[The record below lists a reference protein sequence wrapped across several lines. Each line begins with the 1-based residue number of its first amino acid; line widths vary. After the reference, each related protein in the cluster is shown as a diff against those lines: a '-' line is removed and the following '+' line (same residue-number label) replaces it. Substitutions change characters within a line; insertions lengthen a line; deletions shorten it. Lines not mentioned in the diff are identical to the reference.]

1 MAYSSS
7 AVKLHATNALHA
19 VAVRTLRTLAHY
31 TDCSRQRSQTGH
43 ALAAALQRHWQTPHY
58 RQLVRRSL
66 TAADRA
72 LLQAWWQGQ
81 QPLPTPQALD
91 LWRWQAPWPTL
102 EQLSSEQRLA
112 ALGLVV
118 PIRTTT
124 GRTVVLINDTSR
136 WLRRTPPLPPT
147 PVAASLQALF
157 QAVVA
162 LLAACANTPQPRQA
176 AGLALHI
183 AQSAGWL
190 ADRLNQWRITPRGRV
205 WLHSPIAEQQ
215 RLLHQ
220 QLITCNPPARGLVAW
235 RSPDWAALFADL
247 ERLMEAQAQR
257 RSMDVAALLHD
268 HPAWNG
274 LPAAQQIRL
283 VHGWLRTVLQPAG
296 VVSLA
301 KGWLFWHGWQ
311 QLAAQA
317 PAFDG
322 LRLPKRAALP
332 AALQVWGLTWGMATS
347 HGWRITH
354 ASVTA
359 RLQQGLDLNG
369 FWQPIDQWYAER
381 PALIQALIAKLQAT
395 PPLRLRR
402 ITLLEGSPEAV
413 ASAHANW
420 QIQAYLQPGF
430 DQAQRVVCQGAEQ
443 VVAKV
448 LGLHAT
454 PTPSLDT
461 QTSIQIMALRIAAQ
475 HLPSHR
481 LAFNQ
486 QAQHLLAELSFEQ
499 RCIIDDDWERLQL
512 SDAPDLLASSQALA
526 VGQQPRAQITV
537 EQARQTCRQAINNQ
551 QSVTV
556 RYYTPAEHRITTRTI
571 RPLELTS
578 TGMRGWCELRQQERA
593 FRFDRILAIEA
604 NTS

>member
-91 LWRWQAPWPTL
+91 LWRWQAPWPEL
-102 EQLSSEQRLA
+102 AQLSSTQRLA
-112 ALGLVV
+112 ALGLVL

-124 GRTVVLINDTSR
+124 GRKVGLINDTSR
-136 WLRRTPPLPPT
+136 WLRRTPPLPST
-147 PVAASLQALF
+147 PVAASFQALF
-157 QAVVA
+157 QTVVA
-162 LLAACANTPQPRQA
+162 LLAACANTPQTHQA

-190 ADRLNQWRITPRGRV
+190 ADRLDQWRITPRGRV
-205 WLHSPIAEQQ
+205 WLFSSIAEQQ
-215 RLLHQ
+215 RLLQ
-220 QLITCNPPARGLVAW
+220 QQIITCNPPASGLVAW
-235 RSPDWAALFADL
+235 RSPDWAALFVDL
-247 ERLMEAQAQR
+247 ERLMQAQAQR

-274 LPAAQQIRL
+274 LPEAQQIQL
-283 VHGWLRTVLQPAG
+283 VHRWLRSVLQPAG
-296 VVSLA
+296 VVTLA

-322 LRLPKRAALP
+322 LLLPKSAALP
-332 AALQVWGLTWGMATS
+332 ATLQVWGLSWGLATS
-347 HGWRITH
+347 HGWRITQ

-359 RLQQGLDLNG
+359 RLQEGFDLAS
-369 FWQPIDQWYAER
+369 FWQPIDQWYVER
-381 PALIQALIAKLQAT
+381 PALVQALIEKLQAT

-402 ITLLEGSPEAV
+402 ITLLEGSPEAL
-413 ASAHANW
+413 AHAHANW
-420 QIQAYLQPGF
+420 QIQAAIQPGF
-430 DQAQRVVCQGAEQ
+430 VPTQRVVCQGAEQ
-443 VVAKV
+443 LVAKV
-448 LGLHAT
+448 LGLYAT
-454 PTPSLDT
+454 PTPSLDMHP
-461 QTSIQIMALRIAAQ
+461 SMQIVALRIAAQ
-475 HLPSHR
+475 HLPSYQ

-486 QAQHLLAELSFEQ
+486 QAQQLLAELSFEQ
-499 RCIIDDDWERLQL
+499 RCIIDDDWESLQL
-512 SDAPDLLASSQALA
+512 SVAPQPLATSQALA

-537 EQARQTCRQAINNQ
+537 EQARQLCRQAINHQ
-551 QSVTV
+551 QTVTV

-578 TGMRGWCELRQQERA
+578 TGIRGWCELRQQERA